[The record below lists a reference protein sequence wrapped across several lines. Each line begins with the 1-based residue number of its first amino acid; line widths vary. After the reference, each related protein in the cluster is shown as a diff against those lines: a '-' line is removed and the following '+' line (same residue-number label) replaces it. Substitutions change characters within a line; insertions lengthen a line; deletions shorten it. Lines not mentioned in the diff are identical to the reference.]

1 MLGHTSCSRTLLHE
15 VHSANITNQFK
26 V

>member
-1 MLGHTSCSRTLLHE
+1 MLGPTSCSRTLLHE